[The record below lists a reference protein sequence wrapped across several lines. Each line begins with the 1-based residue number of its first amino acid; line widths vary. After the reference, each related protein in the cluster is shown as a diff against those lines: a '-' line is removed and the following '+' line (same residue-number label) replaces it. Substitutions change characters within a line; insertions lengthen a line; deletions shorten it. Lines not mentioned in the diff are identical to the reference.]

1 MKRLL
6 LIINPRAGL
15 RRANR
20 YLVDIIGIFNAADYD
35 VTVFVTGAQGDAER
49 TARARGGDFDLV
61 VCIGGDGTFNEMLAG
76 LRGGGWTVPMGYIP
90 AGSTNDF
97 ATSLRL
103 SRSIP
108 QAAGD
113 IVVGKPRPLDVGR
126 FNGRYF
132 SYVASFGAFTRA
144 SYATP
149 QNVKNTLGH
158 LAYLLAGVREVTA
171 IRATHLRLT
180 LDDGRVFEDDYLF
193 GAITNSTSVAGV
205 LTLDSNLVDL
215 NDGLFEIILIRKP
228 QNLLE
233 LNDCIL
239 ALTTQDYKTPMLT
252 LVSAARLEVDAPADM
267 SWTLD
272 GERAD
277 GAAHC
282 VIENLHSDIQII
294 TNPRSGKR
302 KKALKQTTHP
312 L

>member
-1 MKRLL
+1 MKKLF
-6 LIINPRAGL
+6 LIVNPRAGV
-15 RRANR
+15 RKANR
-20 YLVDIIGIFNAADYD
+20 YLVDIVGIFNAAGYD
-35 VTVFVTGAQGDAER
+35 VTVFVTAAQGDAER
-49 TARARGGDFDLV
+49 AARARGGEFDV
-61 VCIGGDGTFNEMLAG
+61 AVCIGGDGTFNEMVAG
-76 LRGGGWTVPMGYIP
+76 LRAGGWDVPMGYIP

-97 ATSLRL
+97 ASSLHL
-103 SRSIP
+103 SRNIT

-113 IVVGKPRPLDVGR
+113 IVVGQPRALDIGR

-144 SYATP
+144 SYATS

-158 LAYLLAGVREVTA
+158 LAYLLAGVREVAA
-171 IRATHLRLT
+171 IRATHLRFT

-205 LTLDSNLVDL
+205 LTLDADLVDL
-215 NDGLFEIILIRKP
+215 NDGQFEIILIRRP
-228 QNLLE
+228 HNLLE

-252 LVSAARLEVDAPADM
+252 FVSAARMEVEAPAEMD
-267 SWTLD
+267 WTLD

-282 VIENLHSDIQII
+282 VIENLHSEIRVI
-294 TNPRSGKR
+294 TNPLSATRR
-302 KKALKQTTHP
+302 KALKK
-312 L
+312 